1 MAQSRSRTGAAR
13 GPSSAAGI
21 MSEVAAGAIQ
31 SLLVVLAL
39 GAIEKA
45 RTLRARAA
53 SWHPVLL
60 GSSFRRRHATALVS
74 LSLIG
79 DICAIILG
87 LLRPGLGLGFAGLLV
102 ILYTVAAATR
112 PGALYRHSHCGCL
125 GGLLDGQGLSCRG
138 MADHGVVGRSRLTR
152 RRSSESSWP
161 QAQRVVVA
169 VDRRPTRPFLV
180 SQTIQ
185 AVVPVEGS
193 PHADLVVVHADAHPM
208 SRFEQPAAANSTP
221 RSVSL

>member
-1 MAQSRSRTGAAR
+1 
-13 GPSSAAGI
+13 

-31 SLLVVLAL
+31 SLLIVLAL

-74 LSLIG
+74 LSLVG

-87 LLRPGLGLGFAGLLV
+87 LLRPGLGLGLAGLLV

-112 PGALYRHSHCGCL
+112 PGALYRRSHCGCL
-125 GGLLDGQGLSCRG
+125 GGLLDGQGLSFLIARNTVLLAIAVYG
-138 MADHGVVGRSRLTR
+138 SRIRTLTVWRLTSLGLTTITLVLLGIAVGAWFSRHR
-152 RRSSESSWP
+152 RTS
-161 QAQRVVVA
+161 
-169 VDRRPTRPFLV
+169 F
-180 SQTIQ
+180 
-185 AVVPVEGS
+185 GS
-193 PHADLVVVHADAHPM
+193 TDAHP
-208 SRFEQPAAANSTP
+208 SKEVPA
-221 RSVSL
+221 